1 MLCAGGDMIN
11 VGEPLSVLNRQTILR
26 SRVDHW
32 FTYINEQN
40 EGLYLPFYRDAAAFR
55 THPILDIK
63 RARLGSPRDPYK
75 ISKRWASFLLGRVQR
90 RGLLIRD
97 PFAVF
102 SINWFAR
109 RLGCQVVVIV
119 RHPLAVVASVKRLGL
134 TFDFRNLLDQPSQMH
149 ERLEHFRPD
158 IETMDSPDVVDHA
171 SLLWRIVYQSVA
183 ADAARDSSLCL
194 VRHEDLSREP
204 LQEYARL
211 YELLGLSFNEKAK
224 RIIEQ
229 HTSGANPKEGSL
241 RNPFKVRLDSRANLI
256 NWRHRLDD
264 EEIDRVLRTTR
275 PVADKF
281 YPDEEE
287 REWTP
292 ESGVLRGESPF
303 ANPSP
308 S

>member
-1 MLCAGGDMIN
+1 
-11 VGEPLSVLNRQTILR
+11 SVLNRQTILR
-26 SRVDHW
+26 SRVERW

-40 EGLYLPFYRDAAAFR
+40 EGHYLPFYRDALAFR

-109 RLGCQVVVIV
+109 RLGCRVVVIV

-158 IETMDSPDVVDHA
+158 I
-171 SLLWRIVYQSVA
+171 
-183 ADAARDSSLCL
+183 
-194 VRHEDLSREP
+194 
-204 LQEYARL
+204 
-211 YELLGLSFNEKAK
+211 
-224 RIIEQ
+224 
-229 HTSGANPKEGSL
+229 
-241 RNPFKVRLDSRANLI
+241 
-256 NWRHRLDD
+256 
-264 EEIDRVLRTTR
+264 
-275 PVADKF
+275 
-281 YPDEEE
+281 
-287 REWTP
+287 
-292 ESGVLRGESPF
+292 
-303 ANPSP
+303 
-308 S
+308 